1 MPKRG
6 AATRGPKKAS
16 RKRKAGKAPKE
27 NATASARYADVR
39 HALESEVIRLFPD
52 ARPAS
57 DYNMAGWRIPR
68 PRRIES
74 WKGTIDPN
82 FVHIFLAE
90 RKNGITL
97 HFWNPYNPYGL
108 KQNAASFEAAGFKVM
123 VGCLQ
128 FNRKGEFPMAA
139 VTGLL
144 ERVRGEMD
152 GER

>member
-1 MPKRG
+1 MPNKGARTRARKRAGPKR
-6 AATRGPKKAS
+6 KD
-16 RKRKAGKAPKE
+16 
-27 NATASARYADVR
+27 ATASQTKGTGSPRFAAVR
-39 HALESEVIRLFPD
+39 SALESEVIRLFPD
-52 ARPAS
+52 ARPSS

-68 PRRIES
+68 PRRIDS

-108 KQNAASFEAAGFKVM
+108 KQNAATFEAAGFKVM

-139 VTGLL
+139 VARLL
-144 ERVRGEMD
+144 ESVRGEMD